1 MYGCE
6 LWDLESENI
15 QPFSCAWRS
24 ALGRLLG
31 LPFNSHCFI
40 LPILTYTL
48 PVFDEICKRSARFI
62 ASCLYS
68 RSQLVRAVAWYG
80 VMYGRYN
87 SVIGK
92 NFLFCCN
99 RFGWCPTDYGSCLAN
114 LHNVNFSN
122 FCVDRLEQKERD
134 IATFLMELI
143 LLREGYSE
151 FVSNSSFLSKQD
163 INFMISYVSS
173 S

>member
-1 MYGCE
+1 MYLVGC
-6 LWDLESENI
+6 S
-15 QPFSCAWRS
+15 
-24 ALGRLLG
+24 
-31 LPFNSHCFI
+31 
-40 LPILTYTL
+40 
-48 PVFDEICKRSARFI
+48 
-62 ASCLYS
+62 
-68 RSQLVRAVAWYG
+68 
-80 VMYGRYN
+80 
-87 SVIGK
+87 
-92 NFLFCCN
+92 
-99 RFGWCPTDYGSCLAN
+99 WCPTDYGSCLAN